1 MQQKEIAALMAR
13 LARLEALEAERG
25 SFAAQTK

>member
-1 MQQKEIAALMAR
+1 MGAAHD
-13 LARLEALEAERG
+13 LAAQLTHLEALEAERG